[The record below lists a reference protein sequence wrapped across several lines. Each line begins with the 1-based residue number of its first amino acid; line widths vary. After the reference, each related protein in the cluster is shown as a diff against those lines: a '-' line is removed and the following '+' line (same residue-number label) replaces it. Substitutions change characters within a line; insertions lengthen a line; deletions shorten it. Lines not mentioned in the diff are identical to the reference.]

1 MSKGVVGQNA
11 ETRRAISVAF
21 SLSLQRAVG
30 QANSNE
36 KRTHFQ
42 VPAFLLIHMLLLLA
56 RSRTVRRQLSVDM
69 DGIPRT
75 L

>member
-1 MSKGVVGQNA
+1 
-11 ETRRAISVAF
+11 
-21 SLSLQRAVG
+21 
-30 QANSNE
+30 
-36 KRTHFQ
+36 